1 MIMKKFY
8 FSTDSM
14 KRGKR
19 QAIKIIYL
27 QHLKLTEGSYPK
39 HIKNYQKKKNLT
51 SQLKKKN
58 QQGT

>member
-39 HIKNYQKKKNLT
+39 HIKNYQKKKK
-51 SQLKKKN
+51 SDIPIKKKN